1 MGLEGVHEFQHGG
14 TRLRAFSLR
23 TRVDSIRE
31 FKLSGK
37 KFLRKSRV
45 RSCPTLCMNS
55 EHSRSGATSF
65 VHDPIAFQTID
76 WTGFLDREQRSPS
89 WIEWNE
95 FVGGK
100 TIMITGAGGSI
111 GSALANVLMNLPVAT
126 LLLVDRSEDNLGA
139 LQARCRQRESVLP
152 ELRFIHADILQ
163 DEPLAPA
170 FGFYEP
176 NIIYHAA
183 GLKDLAALELEPF
196 HALETNL
203 IGTLR
208 LLHLADCAEV
218 EHFVY
223 VSTDKAVQPTSMLG
237 VSKRI
242 SELFLLVAA
251 SPQVHRIS
259 LRLGNVLGS
268 SGSVVP
274 IAIDALQ
281 NGTTIPVTEPIARR
295 FFITAEEAVGF
306 LLDSLRIPESTV
318 LVPEM
323 GKPRK
328 VIDLLSFLAL
338 RYDPAGL
345 DHRFNVIG
353 LRDGEKLSEQLVYEY
368 EQLEN
373 TVVDSLYRVVDSRHL
388 DIERFEDNVE
398 HLFDL
403 VAAGRKRGLVE
414 AMSSIVPEFEASP
427 GLLGYLNSNLTKAC

>member
-1 MGLEGVHEFQHGG
+1 
-14 TRLRAFSLR
+14 
-23 TRVDSIRE
+23 
-31 FKLSGK
+31 
-37 KFLRKSRV
+37 
-45 RSCPTLCMNS
+45 MNS

-65 VHDPIAFQTID
+65 VHEPLACQGID
-76 WTGFLDREQRSPS
+76 WTGFLERKQRSLS
-89 WIEWNE
+89 WIEWE
-95 FVGGK
+95 ELVYGK

-111 GSALANVLMNLPVAT
+111 GSALADVLMNLPVKT
-126 LLLVDRSEDNLGA
+126 LLLVDRSEDNLSA
-139 LQARCRQRESVLP
+139 LQNKCRYRDLVLP

-163 DEPLAPA
+163 DDPLAQA
-170 FGFYEP
+170 IGFYEP
-176 NIIYHAA
+176 NIIYHTA
-183 GLKDLAALELEPF
+183 GLKDLPALELEPF
-196 HALETNL
+196 RALETNL
-203 IGTLR
+203 IGTMR
-208 LLHLADCAEV
+208 LLHVADCADV

-223 VSTDKAVQPTSMLG
+223 VSTDKAVCPTSVLG

-268 SGSVVP
+268 SGSFVP
-274 IAIDALQ
+274 IAVSALQ
-281 NGTTIPVTEPIARR
+281 HGALVPVTEPTAER

-306 LLDSLRIPESTV
+306 LLDSLRVLESTV
-318 LVPEM
+318 LVPKM

-328 VIDLLSFLAL
+328 VIDLLSFLAR

-345 DHRFNVIG
+345 GHRFNVIG

-388 DIERFEDNVE
+388 DIDRFEDSVE

-403 VAAGRKRGLVE
+403 IAAGRKRGLAE

-427 GLLGYLNSNLTKAC
+427 GLLGYLNNELTKAC

>member
-1 MGLEGVHEFQHGG
+1 
-14 TRLRAFSLR
+14 
-23 TRVDSIRE
+23 
-31 FKLSGK
+31 
-37 KFLRKSRV
+37 
-45 RSCPTLCMNS
+45 MNS

-65 VHDPIAFQTID
+65 VHKLLACQGID
-76 WTGFLDREQRSPS
+76 WTGFLEREQRSLS
-89 WIEWNE
+89 WIECE
-95 FVGGK
+95 ELVYGK

-111 GSALANVLMNLPVAT
+111 GSALADVLMNLPVKT
-126 LLLVDRSEDNLGA
+126 LLLVDRSEDNLSA
-139 LQARCRQRESVLP
+139 LQNKCRYRDLVLP

-163 DEPLAPA
+163 DDPLAQA
-170 FGFYEP
+170 IGFYEP
-176 NIIYHAA
+176 NIIYHTA
-183 GLKDLAALELEPF
+183 GLKDLPALELDPF
-196 HALETNL
+196 RALETNL
-203 IGTLR
+203 IGTMR
-208 LLHLADCAEV
+208 LLHVADCADV

-223 VSTDKAVQPTSMLG
+223 VSTDKAVCPTSVLG

-268 SGSVVP
+268 SGSIVP
-274 IAIDALQ
+274 IVIGALQ
-281 NGTTIPVTEPIARR
+281 NGTAIPVTEPIAER

-306 LLDSLRIPESTV
+306 LLDSLRVLESTV

-328 VIDLLSFLAL
+328 VIDLLSFLAQ

-345 DHRFNVIG
+345 EHRFNVIG

-373 TVVDSLYRVVDSRHL
+373 TVVDSLYRVVDSRYL
-388 DIERFEDNVE
+388 DIDRFEDGVE

-403 VAAGRKRGLVE
+403 IAAGRKHGLAE

-427 GLLGYLNSNLTKAC
+427 GLLGYLNSDLTKAC

>member
-1 MGLEGVHEFQHGG
+1 
-14 TRLRAFSLR
+14 
-23 TRVDSIRE
+23 
-31 FKLSGK
+31 
-37 KFLRKSRV
+37 
-45 RSCPTLCMNS
+45 MNS

-65 VHDPIAFQTID
+65 VHEPLAYQGID
-76 WTGFLDREQRSPS
+76 WTGFLERERRSPS
-89 WIEWNE
+89 WIEWE
-95 FVGGK
+95 ELVYGK

-111 GSALANVLMNLPVAT
+111 GSALADVLMNLPVAT
-126 LLLVDRSEDNLGA
+126 LLLVDQSEDNLNA
-139 LQARCRQRESVLP
+139 LQTRCRQRESVLP

-163 DEPLAPA
+163 DDPLAQA
-170 FGFYEP
+170 IGFYEP
-176 NIIYHAA
+176 NIIYHTA
-183 GLKDLAALELEPF
+183 GLKDLPALELEPF
-196 HALETNL
+196 RALETNL
-203 IGTLR
+203 IGTMR
-208 LLHLADCAEV
+208 LLHIADCADV

-223 VSTDKAVQPTSMLG
+223 VSTDKAVRPTSVLG

-274 IAIDALQ
+274 IAIGALQ

-328 VIDLLSFLAL
+328 VIDLLSFLA
-338 RYDPAGL
+338 RKYDPAGL

-388 DIERFEDNVE
+388 DIERLEDGVE

-403 VAAGRKRGLVE
+403 VAAGRKHGLVE

>member
-1 MGLEGVHEFQHGG
+1 
-14 TRLRAFSLR
+14 
-23 TRVDSIRE
+23 
-31 FKLSGK
+31 
-37 KFLRKSRV
+37 
-45 RSCPTLCMNS
+45 MNS
-55 EHSRSGATSF
+55 ELSRSGATSF
-65 VHDPIAFQTID
+65 AHEPLASLGID
-76 WTGFLDREQRSPS
+76 WTGFLEREQRLPS
-89 WIEWNE
+89 WIEWE
-95 FVGGK
+95 ELVYGK

-111 GSALANVLMNLPVAT
+111 GSALADVLMNLPVKT
-126 LLLVDRSEDNLGA
+126 LLLVDRSEDNLSA
-139 LQARCRQRESVLP
+139 LQNKCRYRDLVLP

-163 DEPLAPA
+163 DDPLAQA
-170 FGFYEP
+170 IGFYEP
-176 NIIYHAA
+176 NIIYHTA
-183 GLKDLAALELEPF
+183 GLKDLPALELEPF
-196 HALETNL
+196 RALETNL
-203 IGTLR
+203 IGTMR
-208 LLHLADCAEV
+208 LLHVADCADV

-223 VSTDKAVQPTSMLG
+223 VSTDKAVCPTSVLG

-268 SGSVVP
+268 SGSFVP
-274 IAIDALQ
+274 IAVDALQ
-281 NGTTIPVTEPIARR
+281 HGALVPVTEPTAER

-306 LLDSLRIPESTV
+306 LLDSLRVLESTI

-328 VIDLLSFLAL
+328 VIDLLSFLA
-338 RYDPAGL
+338 RKYDPAGL

-373 TVVDSLYRVVDSRHL
+373 TVVDSLYRIVDSRHL
-388 DIERFEDNVE
+388 DIDRFEDGVE

-403 VAAGRKRGLVE
+403 IAAGRKCGLAE

-427 GLLGYLNSNLTKAC
+427 GLLGYLNSDLTKTC